1 MALDKDYKKL
11 SKTYWILI
19 ICMGKYALP
28 PCLMKYAIYFH
39 LTMGKLL
46 TFSRIN
52 QNMYTDYC
60 AKIIKSNIVIIVCFT
75 IILAITPIKIIDNL
89 LFLGIFLWSMWF
101 TLFTSW
107 IRQSP
112 LSCYCNFK
120 RAELLNF
127 FKKMIFIFCVILDN
141 NFEWHAENK

>member
-1 MALDKDYKKL
+1 
-11 SKTYWILI
+11 
-19 ICMGKYALP
+19 MGKYALP

-89 LFLGIFLWSMWF
+89 LFWEYFYEVCDSLFLPPELGNHLYLVIAISNV
-101 TLFTSW
+101 
-107 IRQSP
+107 
-112 LSCYCNFK
+112 LSY
-120 RAELLNF
+120 
-127 FKKMIFIFCVILDN
+127 
-141 NFEWHAENK
+141 

>member
-1 MALDKDYKKL
+1 MYGQICPAPL
-11 SKTYWILI
+11 SHE
-19 ICMGKYALP
+19 ICNIFSFNNGE
-28 PCLMKYAIYFH
+28 
-39 LTMGKLL
+39 LL